1 MKSHLIFFSLSLLL
15 IWICFWVLF
24 SETII
29 IQSITIQPVISDREI
44 IKQQILNSHKSMT
57 CFVDD
62 ELCMKEMEGYSN
74 GWQDAWNAVK

>member
-1 MKSHLIFFSLSLLL
+1 
-15 IWICFWVLF
+15 
-24 SETII
+24 
-29 IQSITIQPVISDREI
+29 VISDREI